1 MSTNNPIHSVQFGR
15 LAPGIPVT
23 DIQKSIQFYENV
35 LGMKKVFENGT
46 PVGFAILVLG
56 KAEIHLNLKKD
67 HKPSTINLAHL
78 MVDDATALY
87 EHLSNNGVRI
97 IKGLRD
103 ADYGLR
109 QFVFADIDGNRIDV
123 GQNI

>member
-1 MSTNNPIHSVQFGR
+1 MSTKNPIHSVQFGR

-23 DIQKSIQFYENV
+23 DTQRSIQFYQDV
-35 LGMKKVFENGT
+35 LGMKKVFENGS
-46 PVGFAILVLG
+46 PIGFAILKLG
-56 KAEIHLNLKKD
+56 DAEIHLTLKKD
-67 HKPSTINLAHL
+67 HKASIMNIAHL

-87 EHLSNNGVRI
+87 DHLVGNNVRI
-97 IKGLRD
+97 IKGLKD

-109 QFVFADIDGNRIDV
+109 QFVFADPDGNRIDV